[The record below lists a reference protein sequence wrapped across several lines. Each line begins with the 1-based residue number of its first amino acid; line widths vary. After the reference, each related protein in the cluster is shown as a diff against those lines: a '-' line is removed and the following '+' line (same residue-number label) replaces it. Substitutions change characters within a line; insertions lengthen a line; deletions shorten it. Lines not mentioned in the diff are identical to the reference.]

1 MRVARTVTK
10 FLKFITLS
18 ITVWFLVACSD
29 DIIQEPS
36 IKNPTAAQILGN
48 PNYPAFSYGG
58 YRDKSRQVAPSQ
70 EQLIEDLKILSAMG
84 VKVLR
89 TYNTSQFPLAP
100 DLLAAITVLKNADPN
115 FEMYVMLGA
124 WVEAQGSWR
133 HGTDH
138 HKGDIEKN
146 TA

>member
-70 EQLIEDLKILSAMG
+70 EQLIED
-84 VKVLR
+84 
-89 TYNTSQFPLAP
+89 
-100 DLLAAITVLKNADPN
+100 
-115 FEMYVMLGA
+115 
-124 WVEAQGSWR
+124 
-133 HGTDH
+133 
-138 HKGDIEKN
+138 
-146 TA
+146 

>member
-1 MRVARTVTK
+1 MTK
-10 FLKFITLS
+10 FIKSITLS

-36 IKNPTAAQILGN
+36 NENIKNPTAAQILGN
-48 PNYPAFSYGG
+48 PTYPAFSYGG
-58 YRDKSRQVAPSQ
+58 YRGKSRQVAPSQ

-115 FEMYVMLGA
+115 FEMY
-124 WVEAQGSWR
+124 
-133 HGTDH
+133 
-138 HKGDIEKN
+138 
-146 TA
+146 